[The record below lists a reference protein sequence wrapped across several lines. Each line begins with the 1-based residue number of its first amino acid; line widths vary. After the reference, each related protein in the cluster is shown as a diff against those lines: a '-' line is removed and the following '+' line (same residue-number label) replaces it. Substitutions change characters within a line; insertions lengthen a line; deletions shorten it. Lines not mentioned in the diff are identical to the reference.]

1 LPKLVECVP
10 NFSEGRRR
18 DVVDAIVAEA
28 RAVEGVTVL
37 GCESDADHNRSVLTF
52 AGAPEPV
59 LEAAFR
65 CAKKA
70 SETIDL
76 RTHQGAHPR
85 MGATDVVPF
94 VPLGE
99 TTMEEC
105 VALAQRLG
113 KRLGEELRI
122 PAYLYAEAAARP
134 ERKKLA
140 DVREGQF
147 EGIRDSIGTDP
158 ARAPDFGPKAVH
170 PSAGATAV
178 GARFFLIAYNVN
190 LAGRDLALAK
200 KIAKSLREKDGGLP
214 GVQAAGFDLADKGK
228 VQVSMNLLDYR
239 KTGMRRVFLKV
250 KGKAKKAGVEVAES
264 EIVGLVPRGAVHQ
277 IVQDGLRLDAPLGP
291 QVIEDNL
298 AGGGGGGA
306 AVDPYD
312 SPLPFMDLL
321 ASESPAPGGGS
332 ASALA
337 GSMGAALAAMVARLT
352 VGREKYAEHEAA
364 MQRVRKEA
372 DEVRAALH
380 RQVKVD
386 AQAYDGVMAAM
397 KLPKK
402 SDADRAARAA
412 AMEAAGKHATE
423 VPLASARLAL
433 RAAALAAEA
442 AAKGNRNAASDGCVA
457 VLLSRAAL
465 RGACFNVRINLPML
479 KDEAWKKAALDEV
492 GRMEAE
498 AAELEKAALAASGL

>member
-1 LPKLVECVP
+1 VAKLVECVP

-18 DVVDAIVAEA
+18 DVVDSIVAEA

-37 GCESDADHNRSVLTF
+37 GCESDPDHNRSVLTF
-52 AGAPEPV
+52 AGAQEPV

-65 CAKKA
+65 CARKA
-70 SETIDL
+70 SEVIDL
-76 RTHQGAHPR
+76 RTHLGAHPR

-105 VALAQRLG
+105 VALAKRLG
-113 KRLGEELRI
+113 KRLGEELKI

-134 ERKKLA
+134 GRRKLA

-147 EGIRDSIGTDP
+147 EGIRDSIASDP
-158 ARAPDFGPKAVH
+158 ARAPDFGPRAVH
-170 PSAGATAV
+170 PSAGCTAV

-200 KIAKSLREKDGGLP
+200 RIAKSLRESDGGLP
-214 GVQAAGFDLADKGK
+214 GVQAAGFDLPDKGK

-250 KGKAKKAGVEVAES
+250 KGKAKKAAVDVAES

-277 IVQDGLRLDAPLGP
+277 VVQDGLRLDAPLGP

-298 AGGGGGGA
+298 AGGAGA
-306 AVDPYD
+306 PADPYD
-312 SPLPFMDLL
+312 SPLPFVDLL

-332 ASALA
+332 AAALA

-352 VGREKYAEHEAA
+352 VGREKYAEHDAA
-364 MQRVRKEA
+364 MRRIVREG

-380 RQVKVD
+380 RQVKTD
-386 AQAYDGVMAAM
+386 ARAYDGVMAAM

-402 SDADRAARAA
+402 TDAEKKARAA

-423 VPLASARLAL
+423 VPLESARLAL

-457 VLLSRAAL
+457 VLLARAAL

-492 GRMEAE
+492 AALERDAE
-498 AAELEKAALAASGL
+498 ALERKALEASGL

>member
-1 LPKLVECVP
+1 VPKLVECVP

-18 DVVDAIVAEA
+18 DVVDSIVAEA

-70 SETIDL
+70 AAVLDL
-76 RTHQGAHPR
+76 REHKGAHPR
-85 MGATDVVPF
+85 MGATDVIPF
-94 VPLGE
+94 VPLGD

-105 VALAQRLG
+105 VVLAR
-113 KRLGEELRI
+113 RLGERMGAELKI
-122 PAYLYAEAAARP
+122 PVYLYAEAAARP

-190 LAGRDLALAK
+190 LKSRDLALAK

-214 GVQAAGFDLADKGK
+214 GVQAAGFDLPAQGK

-239 KTGMRRVFLKV
+239 KTGMREVFLRTKAR
-250 KGKAKKAGVEVAES
+250 AKKGGAEVSES
-264 EIVGLVPRGAVHQ
+264 EIVGLVPRGAVHR
-277 IVQDGLRLDAPLGP
+277 IVSDGLRLDAPLGP

-298 AGGGGGGA
+298 AGGGGSA
-306 AVDPYD
+306 AADPYD
-312 SPLPFMDLL
+312 SPLPFVDLL
-321 ASESPAPGGGS
+321 ASEAPAPGGGS
-332 ASALA
+332 AAALA

-352 VGREKYAEHEAA
+352 AGREKYAAHDEA
-364 MQRVRKEA
+364 MRRVIREA

-380 RQVKVD
+380 KQVRVD
-386 AQAYDGVMAAM
+386 ARAYDGVMAAM

-402 SDADRAARAA
+402 SDDEKKARAA
-412 AMEAAGKHATE
+412 AMEKAGKHATE
-423 VPLASARLAL
+423 VPLESARLAL
-433 RAAALAAEA
+433 RAARLAAEA
-442 AAKGNRNAASDGCVA
+442 AEKGNRNAASDACVA

-479 KDEAWKKAALDEV
+479 KDEAWKGSALEEV
-492 GRMEAE
+492 ARMEKEAE
-498 AAELEKAALAASGL
+498 ELERKAVAASGL